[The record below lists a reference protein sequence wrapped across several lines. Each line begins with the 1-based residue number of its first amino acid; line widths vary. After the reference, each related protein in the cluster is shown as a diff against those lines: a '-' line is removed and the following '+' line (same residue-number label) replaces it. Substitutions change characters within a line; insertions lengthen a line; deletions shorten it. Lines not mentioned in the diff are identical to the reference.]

1 MRCLILLFIIIITA
15 DCSAQRKSLPAIDT
29 LLNKA
34 DYQQVLNKLDS
45 LQKTNK
51 APNGAVNYYRLLC
64 YYDMKEYNE
73 GTRLSTKYISEY
85 TNLDSV
91 LINLYD
97 MQVNLLMDNQNY
109 EAAIKTVYKVLK
121 LDPKNADHYVNLSVL
136 YGFNKQISMSLKAL
150 RDGLKVDNKNV
161 FIYNNLAY
169 YNGHYKHYLQAIK
182 YANIG
187 IKLKQDS
194 FSTGY
199 FYNNRGY
206 AEMKLHRLKKANR
219 DIDLAMIWNST
230 NCYAYYYKALAILDT
245 KNYFEVCKYVKL
257 SETYGGQKLV
267 EGLKYKYCH

>member
-1 MRCLILLFIIIITA
+1 MLLALIIISA
-15 DCSAQRKSLPAIDT
+15 DCNAQRKSLPVIDT

-34 DYQQVLNKLDS
+34 DYQQVLIKLDS
-45 LQKTNK
+45 LDKTNTPK
-51 APNGAVNYYRLLC
+51 ASVNYYRVLC
-64 YYDMKEYNE
+64 YWDMKEYNE
-73 GTRLSTKYISEY
+73 GSRLCSKYIDEHPEH
-85 TNLDSV
+85 DSV
-91 LINLYD
+91 LINLYN
-97 MQVNLLMDNQNY
+97 MQVFLLMDNQNY

-121 LDPKNADHYVNLSVL
+121 FDPNNVEHYVNLSVL
-136 YGFNKQISMSLKAL
+136 YGYNRQVGMSLKAL
-150 RDGLKVDNKNV
+150 RQGLKVDNKNV
-161 FIYNNLAY
+161 YIYNNLAY

-194 FSTGY
+194 GSTGY

-230 NCYAYYYKALAILDT
+230 NCYAYYYKALAILNT

-267 EGLKYKYCH
+267 AKLKYKYCH